1 LYKYKPPT
9 YIVPVSLLTTY
20 HSTSSTPVLTPSWIK
35 GVGKREGRGVGKRKE
50 ERVKGERSI
59 GGRSKGEGNG
69 PAAL

>member
-1 LYKYKPPT
+1 
-9 YIVPVSLLTTY
+9 
-20 HSTSSTPVLTPSWIK
+20 
-35 GVGKREGRGVGKRKE
+35 VGKREGRGVGKRKE